1 MVKIAS
7 LWTLGLTLV
16 AGLVSAQTSDNV
28 ATDVEVTAQFPDNPF
43 GLIVNGQRNK
53 VILDI
58 ANKEKTPYTVFAVSG
73 HVSKADD
80 YSKIIRNLTA
90 TRYGKV
96 LEAGSTLQIPY
107 NFYSEYAPGEHSLT
121 VFVDLLTEQTVS
133 RIVGY
138 NGTITVTDPE
148 GSWFDL
154 QLIVLYAVLLAGAA
168 GVAYIIREAFFAD
181 AKKSKKRTKKIEE
194 SAEKPTHRDEK
205 GEMVLDQSWIPEHNL
220 NLKSP
225 KKTSPKPKKRV
236 TSRK

>member
-1 MVKIAS
+1 MVKITSFWA
-7 LWTLGLTLV
+7 LGLTLV
-16 AGLVSAQTSDNV
+16 AGLVSAQTSNV

-53 VILDI
+53 VILDVV
-58 ANKEKTPYTVFAVSG
+58 NKEKTPYTVFAVSG
-73 HVSKADD
+73 HITKADD

-96 LEAGSTLQIPY
+96 IEAGSTLQIPY
-107 NFYSEYAPGEHSLT
+107 NFYSEYVPGEHGLT
-121 VFVDLLTEQTVS
+121 VFVDLLNEQTVS
-133 RIVGY
+133 RIVGF

-148 GSWFDL
+148 GSWFDI
-154 QLIVLYAVLLAGAA
+154 QLIVLYGVLLAGAA

-181 AKKSKKRTKKIEE
+181 SKKSKKRTKKVEETIER
-194 SAEKPTHRDEK
+194 PTHRDEK

-220 NLKSP
+220 NLNSP
-225 KKTSPKPKKRV
+225 KKSSPKMKKRTT